1 MNPPPHRRRRTI
13 RFGRGS
19 STHQAGFGSRR
30 RGASTEKMGNPSGG
44 SCAPPPS
51 LASRKRR
58 RRWPFSVFPFPR
70 PQQRRSRV
78 WIRIYGTGQNR
89 SKRRE
94 DEGEGEASLAGARQ
108 QTSWG
113 AAGQRRGREGKGR
126 CAIFAAGFL
135 LSALFIGGLLLL
147 PCRGE
152 EPRRRVENTKER
164 SANQRKL
171 AAATHPTIPGVS
183 STARSGG
190 PVVSRGW
197 VARWALA
204 RRIPSS
210 PVLGGKERRVPCG

>member
-19 STHQAGFGSRR
+19 STHLAGFGSRR

-94 DEGEGEASLAGARQ
+94 DEDEDEGEASLAGARQ

-113 AAGQRRGREGKGR
+113 AAGQRRGREGKVRDFCCG
-126 CAIFAAGFL
+126 IFIIR
-135 LSALFIGGLLLL
+135 FIYRRPFITPL
-147 PCRGE
+147 
-152 EPRRRVENTKER
+152 PRRGAEEESGEHER
-164 SANQRKL
+164 KVCESAK
-171 AAATHPTIPGVS
+171 AC
-183 STARSGG
+183 RSDAPHNPWRIFHGAVGG
-190 PVVSRGW
+190 PGCQPRMGS
-197 VARWALA
+197 RWALA

>member
-1 MNPPPHRRRRTI
+1 LNPPPHRRRRTI

-94 DEGEGEASLAGARQ
+94 DEDEGEASLAGARQ

-126 CAIFAAGFL
+126 CYPL
-135 LSALFIGGLLLL
+135 YLSAAFYYSLAEARSRGGEWRTRKKGLRISESL
-147 PCRGE
+147 PQGRTPQSLAYL
-152 EPRRRVENTKER
+152 PRRGRGAR
-164 SANQRKL
+164 LSA
-171 AAATHPTIPGVS
+171 ADG
-183 STARSGG
+183 
-190 PVVSRGW
+190 
-197 VARWALA
+197 
-204 RRIPSS
+204 
-210 PVLGGKERRVPCG
+210 